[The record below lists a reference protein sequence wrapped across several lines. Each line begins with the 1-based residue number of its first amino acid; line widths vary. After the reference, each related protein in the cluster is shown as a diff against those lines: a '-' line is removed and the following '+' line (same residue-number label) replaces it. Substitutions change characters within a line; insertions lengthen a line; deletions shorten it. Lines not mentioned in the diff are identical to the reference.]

1 MNLKTTVVVSC
12 YGDSGIE
19 WLERDFEHIIKI
31 DKNKNN
37 VGYNIFSYL
46 EYIVNNYNSLPP
58 IILFTK
64 NNMLERHITP
74 EEWEKIKDNETFT
87 PILTQNHK
95 VDGVTAYYKDGLYY
109 ERNDSWYLYSYERR
123 YFDNYRDFATE
134 FGLPNPPYLGFSPGA
149 CYIVP
154 KENILKHDILY
165 YEKLKSLV
173 SWTQLCAEAHLIERS
188 LVNIWS

>member
-1 MNLKTTVVVSC
+1 MKVAVVNN
-12 YGDSGIE
+12 YHGNDLLWLGDIP
-19 WLERDFEHIIKI
+19 KVVY
-31 DKNKNN
+31 DKKELN
-37 VGYNIFSYL
+37 VGYNIYDYMD
-46 EYIVNNYNSLPP
+46 YIIRNYDNLPD
-58 IILFTK
+58 IVIFTK
-64 NNMLERHITP
+64 GNMLERHITP
-74 EEWEKIKDNETFT
+74 EEWDKIKDNETFT

-109 ERNDSWYLYSYERR
+109 EKNDSWYLYSYERR
-123 YFDNYRDFATE
+123 YFDNYKDFATE
-134 FGLPNPPYLGFSPGA
+134 FGLPNPPYLGFAPGA

>member
-1 MNLKTTVVVSC
+1 MGKSKQIVVNNYGSHDLSWLKSDNLIV
-12 YGDSGIE
+12 Y
-19 WLERDFEHIIKI
+19 
-31 DKNKNN
+31 DKKELN
-37 VGYNIFSYL
+37 VGYNIYDYMD
-46 EYIVNNYNSLPP
+46 YIINNYNNLPD
-58 IILFTK
+58 IVIFTK
-64 NNMLERHITP
+64 GNMLERHITP

-109 ERNDSWYLYSYERR
+109 ERNDYWYLYSYANK
-123 YFDNYRDFATE
+123 YFHNYSDFATE
-134 FGLPNPPYLGFSPGA
+134 FGLPNPDYLGFAPGA

-173 SWTQLCAEAHLIERS
+173 SWTQLPAEAHLIERS
-188 LVNIWS
+188 LYNIWQ

>member
-1 MNLKTTVVVSC
+1 MGKSKQIVVNN
-12 YGDSGIE
+12 YGDHDLS
-19 WLERDFEHIIKI
+19 WLKSDNLIVY
-31 DKNKNN
+31 DKKESNL
-37 VGYNIFSYL
+37 GYNIFDYMD
-46 EYIVNNYNSLPP
+46 YIIKNYDNLPD
-58 IILFTK
+58 IVIFTK
-64 NNMLERHITP
+64 GNMLERHITP

-123 YFDNYRDFATE
+123 YFDNYKDFATE

-173 SWTQLCAEAHLIERS
+173 SWTQLPAEAHLIERS
-188 LVNIWS
+188 LVNIWK

>member
-1 MNLKTTVVVSC
+1 MRKSKQIVVNN
-12 YGDSGIE
+12 YGDHDLS
-19 WLERDFEHIIKI
+19 WLKSDNLIVY
-31 DKNKNN
+31 DKKELN
-37 VGYNIFSYL
+37 VGYNIYDYL
-46 EYIVNNYNSLPP
+46 DYIIKNYDNLPD
-58 IILFTK
+58 IVIFTK
-64 NNMLERHITP
+64 GNMLERHITP

-123 YFDNYRDFATE
+123 YFDNYKDFATE
-134 FGLPNPPYLGFSPGA
+134 FGLPNPPYLSFAPGA

-173 SWTQLCAEAHLIERS
+173 SWTQLPAEAHLIERS